1 MTVIIINKSGVLFKD
16 VAFSRKLA
24 LRLKLRTLIAM
35 YAKFIPISAVESFVI
50 FPFTGDYRNLEMFK
64 IFYLL
69 EVY

>member
-1 MTVIIINKSGVLFKD
+1 MFKD

-24 LRLKLRTLIAM
+24 LRLNLRTLIAM
-35 YAKFIPISAVESFVI
+35 YAKFIPISAVESFVL
-50 FPFTGDYRNLEMFK
+50 FPFTGNYLNLEMFK